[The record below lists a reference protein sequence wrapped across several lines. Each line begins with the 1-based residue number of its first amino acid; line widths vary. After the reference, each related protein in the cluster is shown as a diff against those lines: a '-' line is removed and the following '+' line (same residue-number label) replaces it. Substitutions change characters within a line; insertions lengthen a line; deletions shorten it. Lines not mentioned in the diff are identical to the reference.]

1 MELTPETRR
10 TLGRAISAAAIL
22 GAAMT
27 GLLSVQQ
34 MVENPRTD
42 DAEVFANFI
51 AMAPIVSGPVMKI
64 TVADNQ
70 FVKQGEMMLDIDER
84 PYAYALE
91 QARSEQAA
99 LEGNIVDEN
108 RRIAS
113 ESSAV
118 DVSESGVRS
127 AEAAL
132 AHAHAAVAQARA
144 ALLGAGASVDRA
156 RAERDYA
163 VHNRD
168 RLEPLLA
175 KQFVTV
181 DQVDQAQT
189 LAAARE
195 QALAEAKAQQVL
207 ANAALTSA
215 LAQQQQAEARL
226 EQSRQQVKQAQHS
239 VLTVEPLVAQRG
251 AKLSAIQTAE
261 YNLEN
266 CRLYAPFDGRVTN
279 LTISEGAYAHA
290 GQEIFTLIDTR
301 TWWVLA
307 NFRETQLR
315 YIQPG
320 MKADVYLM
328 SHPSLHLHGVVDST
342 GFGVTPDADLVGR
355 LTKGLP
361 DVQRTLNWVHLASRY
376 PVRIR
381 ILDGPQQ
388 NFRLGES
395 AVVVI
400 DGHPGLL

>member
-1 MELTPETRR
+1 MELTAETRR
-10 TLGRAISAAAIL
+10 RLGRGISAAAVL
-22 GAAMT
+22 GATIT
-27 GLLSVQQ
+27 GLFALQQ

-51 AMAPIVSGPVMKI
+51 GMAPVVSGPVMKI

-70 FVKQGEMMLDIDER
+70 YVKQGQMMLDIDER
-84 PYAYALE
+84 PYAYALG

-99 LEGNIVDEN
+99 LEGSIVDEQ

-118 DVSESGVRS
+118 SVADAGVRS

-132 AHAHAAVAQARA
+132 AHAQAVVAQARA
-144 ALLGAGASVDRA
+144 AVVGAQASVDRA

-181 DQVDQAQT
+181 DQVDRART
-189 LAAARE
+189 VAAARE
-195 QALAEAKAQQVL
+195 QALAEARAQQTL
-207 ANAALTSA
+207 AGAALTSA
-215 LAQQQQAEARL
+215 LAAEAQANARL
-226 EQSRQQVKQAQHS
+226 EQSHQQVQQAQHS
-239 VLTVEPLVAQRG
+239 VLTLEPLVAQRSG
-251 AKLSAIQTAE
+251 RLSAIQTAE

-315 YIQPG
+315 HIQPG
-320 MKADVYLM
+320 MKADIYLM
-328 SHPSLHLHGVVDST
+328 SHPNLHLHGVVDST
-342 GFGVTPDADLVGR
+342 GFGVTPDADLLGR

-361 DVQRTLNWVHLASRY
+361 DVQRTLNWVRLASRY

>member
-1 MELTPETRR
+1 MELTPERR
-10 TLGRAISAAAIL
+10 RALGRSISVAAVVGAIL
-22 GAAMT
+22 V
-27 GLLSVQQ
+27 GLLSIQQ

-64 TVADNQ
+64 NVKDNQ
-70 FVKQGEMMLDIDER
+70 YVKQGQMMLDIDER

-118 DVSESGVRS
+118 SVSQSGVRS

-132 AHAHAAVAQARA
+132 AHAQAVVAQARA
-144 ALLGAGASVDRA
+144 AVIGAQASVDRA
-156 RAERDYA
+156 RDERDYA

-168 RLEPLLA
+168 RLQPLLA

-181 DQVDQAQT
+181 DQVDRAQT

-195 QALAEAKAQQVL
+195 QALAEAQAQQVL
-207 ANAALTSA
+207 ANAALVSA
-215 LAQQQQAEARL
+215 LAQERQAEARL
-226 EQSRQQVKQAQHS
+226 EQSRQQVNQAQHS
-239 VLTVEPLVAQRG
+239 VLTVEPLLAQRSG
-251 AKLSAIQTAE
+251 RLSAVQTAE

-279 LTISEGAYAHA
+279 LTISEGAYAHV
-290 GQEIFTLIDTR
+290 GQELFTLIDTR

-307 NFRETQLR
+307 NFRETQLHH
-315 YIQPG
+315 IEPG

-342 GFGVTPDADLVGR
+342 GFGVTPDADLIGR
-355 LTKGLP
+355 ITQGLP

>member
-1 MELTPETRR
+1 MEFTPERR
-10 TLGRAISAAAIL
+10 RALGRSISGAAVVGAIL
-22 GAAMT
+22 V
-27 GLLSVQQ
+27 GLLSIQQ

-51 AMAPIVSGPVMKI
+51 AMAPIVNGPVMKI
-64 TVADNQ
+64 QVKDNQ
-70 FVKQGEMMLDIDER
+70 HVKQGQMLLDIDER

-118 DVSESGVRS
+118 SVSQSGVQS

-132 AHAHAAVAQARA
+132 AHAQAVVAQARA
-144 ALLGAGASVDRA
+144 AVIGAQASVDRA
-156 RAERDYA
+156 RDERDYA

-168 RLEPLLA
+168 RLQPLLA

-181 DQVDQAQT
+181 DQVDRAQT

-195 QALAEAKAQQVL
+195 QALAEAQAQQVL
-207 ANAALTSA
+207 ANAALVSA
-215 LAQQQQAEARL
+215 LAQERQAEARL
-226 EQSRQQVKQAQHS
+226 EQSRQQVNQAQHS
-239 VLTVEPLVAQRG
+239 VLTVEPLLAQRSG
-251 AKLSAIQTAE
+251 RLSAVQTAE

-279 LTISEGAYAHA
+279 LTISEGAYAHV
-290 GQEIFTLIDTR
+290 GQELFTLIDTR

-307 NFRETQLR
+307 NFRETQLHH
-315 YIQPG
+315 IEPG

-342 GFGVTPDADLVGR
+342 GFGVTPDADLIGR
-355 LTKGLP
+355 ITQGLP

>member
-91 QARSEQAA
+91 QARSAQAA